1 MTKLLQPKK
10 LNSRHTQSKK
20 LPPKELSQIVN
31 QEIEKHPFILR
42 KGNYETH
49 NLYKKN
55 QISQKHF
62 TTACQ
67 ITTMNFGHQQ

>member
-49 NLYKKN
+49 NLYKKKP
-55 QISQKHF
+55 IHF
-62 TTACQ
+62 RLGGYYSSLNKQ
-67 ITTMNFGHQQ
+67 YF